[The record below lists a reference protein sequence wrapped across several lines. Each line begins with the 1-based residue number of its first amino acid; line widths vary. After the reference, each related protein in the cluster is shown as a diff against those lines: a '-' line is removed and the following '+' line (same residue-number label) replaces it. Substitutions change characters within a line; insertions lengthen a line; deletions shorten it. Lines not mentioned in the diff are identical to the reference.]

1 MGTTGFRCKSMNILK
16 LYKFTLAGEG
26 GVDCCCRAAVGDA
39 AEILLKG
46 YICKNALWM
55 GQEKLCEYNC
65 TKTMYIKL
73 NRSYV
78 APETNLTSVT
88 IEGGICVGSKDQVV
102 VDNNTTTTIDRQEG
116 GDEFTIGEWD

>member
-1 MGTTGFRCKSMNILK
+1 M
-16 LYKFTLAGEG
+16 
-26 GVDCCCRAAVGDA
+26 
-39 AEILLKG
+39 LKG

-65 TKTMYIKL
+65 TKPMYIKL